1 MQISSQDITVL
12 KREARERALGLR
24 ELRYFLNVAQTGNI
38 GRAALAL
45 NVSQS
50 VISVQLRKLEQG
62 LGTQL
67 LLRHGRGMTLTAA
80 GACLRDRANTAMQLL
95 SLPLASPAPC
105 DVPQTISLAVTSE
118 MGGTIGPLLAKM
130 FQARWPQLRLVIQ
143 EGRGLT
149 LEEWVIHR
157 HVDVAILEDPPA
169 LAELELIPVLTDNLC
184 VIGPVHSD
192 MGRDPWPLPVRE
204 LNRYSL
210 ILPREQ
216 HWLRRRL
223 DQATQQR
230 GVRLSPVLE
239 VDSISVIKTLVRGG
253 LGCSVLPNAAIEGE
267 ARRGA
272 LAFRAIGQPS
282 LVCNSFVAFH
292 RGASGSRIAAFAGM
306 VRDAMTALA
315 KDGAWPGAR
324 LIHAEAA

>member
-1 MQISSQDITVL
+1 MRISSQDIPAL

-24 ELRYFLNVAQTGNI
+24 ELRYFLNVAQAGNI

-67 LLRHGRGMTLTAA
+67 LLRHGRGMTLTLA
-80 GACLRDRANTAMQLL
+80 GARLRDRADTAMQLL
-95 SLPLASPAPC
+95 SLPLTSPTAS
-105 DVPQTISLAVTSE
+105 DLSETISLAVTSE
-118 MGGTIGPLLAKM
+118 MGATIGPLLAKL
-130 FQARWPQLRLVIQ
+130 FQARWPELRLVIR
-143 EGRGLT
+143 EGRGFS
-149 LEEWVIHR
+149 LEEWVLHR
-157 HVDVAILEDPPA
+157 HADVAILEDPPA
-169 LAELELIPVLTDNLC
+169 LAELELIPVLTDNLGL
-184 VIGPVHSD
+184 IGPVYSD
-192 MGRDPWPLPVRE
+192 IGRDPWPLPVRE
-204 LNRYSL
+204 LDRYPL

-239 VDSISVIKTLVRGG
+239 VDSISVIKTLVHSG
-253 LGCSVLPNAAIEGE
+253 LGYSVVPKAAIQEE
-267 ARRGA
+267 ARHGN
-272 LAFRAIGQPS
+272 LAFRPIGQPG
-282 LVCNSFVAFH
+282 LLCNSCIAFH
-292 RGASGSRIAAFAGM
+292 RDASGSRIAAFAGM
-306 VRDAMTALA
+306 VRDAMMALA
-315 KDGAWPGAR
+315 RDGAWPGAR